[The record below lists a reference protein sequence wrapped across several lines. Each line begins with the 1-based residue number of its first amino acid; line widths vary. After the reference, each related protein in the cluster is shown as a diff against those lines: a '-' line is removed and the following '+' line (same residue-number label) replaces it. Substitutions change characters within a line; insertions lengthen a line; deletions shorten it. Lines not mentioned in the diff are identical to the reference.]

1 MNAKNYQRQLS
12 LLHLEDD
19 ANDHFFVAE
28 ALKMDGLNCKLT
40 LAKSKDEFAGALR
53 AAKYDL
59 IISDYALPSYDGAS
73 ALSLA
78 QSTQPE
84 TPFIFFSGTMG
95 EEVAVDSLRNGA
107 TDYVLKQRPARL
119 VAAIHQALRNAAER
133 ARLNQAEAIIREQG
147 ALLDKAQDAIIV
159 CKPDQS
165 ILYWNQGAER
175 VYGWSAAEVLGRDIR
190 ELLFHNDI
198 PSEAQDAAR
207 RMDEGDEW
215 TGELPEF
222 TKAGRT
228 VIIQARVTLIRDE
241 HGRPK
246 SLLIINTD
254 ITEKKNYETQ
264 LLRSQRME
272 SLGTL
277 AGGIAHDLNNALAP
291 IIIGT
296 QLLKENKSDAD
307 RDKILD
313 MICTSA
319 NRGAE
324 MVRQILSFARGS
336 KSQTR
341 QILVRELINE
351 MVKIVRDTFPK
362 SILISV
368 RMGGGLWNVSGDAT
382 ELHQIILNLCVNARD
397 AMPHGGTLTL
407 RAENLTLDP
416 ETKPLPANARPGSYV
431 LLAVADT
438 GTGIPPEVLPRI
450 FEPFFST
457 KLPDQGTGLGLS
469 TVASIVKNHN
479 GFIEVQSEVG
489 LGTEFKIYLPA
500 SQSAELDSPPPETIL
515 PIGNG
520 ELILVMDD
528 EAVVRQMTK
537 TTLENYGYQVVTAI
551 SGLDGITTFQE
562 HRHAIKL
569 VVSDTDMPIMG
580 GLAALHII
588 QKLEPKIPVIIAS
601 GGKHDTTSYKRIDAT
616 HLITLDKPY
625 TVEQLLQAV
634 AKALNSTSA

>member
-1 MNAKNYQRQLS
+1 MNLKNYERPVRV
-12 LLHLEDD
+12 LHLEDD
-19 ANDHFFVAE
+19 ENDHVLVAE
-28 ALKMDGLNCKLT
+28 ALRADGLNCQLT
-40 LAKSKDEFAGALR
+40 LVKSKGEFIAALST
-53 AAKYDL
+53 AQYDL
-59 IISDYALPSYDGAS
+59 IISDYALPSYNGAS
-73 ALSLA
+73 ALSLVRSM
-78 QSTQPE
+78 QSE

-95 EEVAVDSLRNGA
+95 EEVAVESLKNGA

-133 ARLNQAEAIIREQG
+133 AQLNQAEAIIREQG

-175 VYGWSAAEVLGRDIR
+175 VYGWSAAEVLGKDAR
-190 ELLFHNDI
+190 EILFHSNI
-198 PSEAQDAAR
+198 PPEAQDAAR
-207 RMDEGDEW
+207 HMEEGDEW
-215 TGELPEF
+215 TGELCEF

-228 VIIQARVTLIRDE
+228 VIVQARATLIRDE
-241 HGRPK
+241 QGRPK

-254 ITEKKNYETQ
+254 ITEKKHCEAH

-296 QLLKENKSDAD
+296 QLLKEDKSDAD
-307 RDKILD
+307 REKILD
-313 MICTSA
+313 MICASA

-324 MVRQILSFARGS
+324 MVRQILSFARGA

-341 QILVRELINE
+341 QILVRQLINE

-397 AMPHGGTLTL
+397 AMPRGGTLTL
-407 RAENLTLDP
+407 RAENLTASP
-416 ETKPLPANARPGSYV
+416 ETKSPPANLRPGSYV
-431 LLAVADT
+431 LLTVADT
-438 GTGIPPEVLPRI
+438 GTGIAPEVLPRI

-479 GFIEVQSEVG
+479 GFIQVQSEVG
-489 LGTEFKIYLPA
+489 CGTEFKIYLPA
-500 SQSAELDSPPPETIL
+500 TQAAELDSPPPEAVL
-515 PIGNG
+515 PVGNG

-562 HRHAIKL
+562 HRQAIKL

-601 GGKHDTTSYKRIDAT
+601 GGKHDAASYQRIDTT
-616 HLITLDKPY
+616 HLTTLDKPY

-634 AKALNSTSA
+634 AKALNSAPA